1 MNKPFFSASTYT
13 ALFSLL
19 GVVYIIGLF
28 VPLMNNDSGHHAMI
42 ALHMHQT
49 GDYAS
54 LIDREEAY
62 LDKPHLLFWL
72 AAFSFKIFGINAF
85 AYKFPSFLFTLLGTY
100 STYRLGHSL
109 YNKET
114 GKLAA
119 LIVASA
125 FAYIL
130 ANNDVRMDAILAAS
144 IVFATW
150 QLVEFIQHKRMIN
163 VAGAALGLALGFAT
177 KGHIAVFSAAVAA
190 FFYIVYRKEWKIFL
204 NPKWIL
210 LVVLFG
216 LFISPVVYSYYLQ
229 FNLHPET
236 TVRGKNNVDGVSFIL
251 WGQSIERFSGEMGK
265 EGKND
270 YLFFIHSFLWAFAP
284 WSILAFISYFNR
296 IKTFFQ
302 RKEEWLTTGLFTV
315 MLVVISFSQF
325 KLPHYLNIVFPTA
338 AVMTSAYFLNR
349 GRAKTLYTIQLF
361 VSILI
366 LIAAIVL
373 NTWVFPVDSAWVIIG
388 AIAFLL
394 PIVFAVLSKQ
404 FSLLQK
410 AVLIPVLT
418 TVLVFFLLNTN
429 FYPKLLTYQ
438 GGNEMARQY
447 ADKVDVNNVYYWDFT
462 DEYAWY
468 FHTNTLPKRFDSSV
482 LSSNKKIW
490 MLADSSMIK
499 DIKAAGYVVGQQYAV
514 PDYRITRL
522 KMNFINPATRNS
534 ATSQLVL
541 SEVFRNED

>member
-1 MNKPFFSASTYT
+1 
-13 ALFSLL
+13 
-19 GVVYIIGLF
+19 
-28 VPLMNNDSGHHAMI
+28 MNNDSGHHAMI
-42 ALHMHQT
+42 ALHMHLT

-54 LIDREEAY
+54 LIDRQEAY

-72 AAFSFKIFGINAF
+72 AAFSFKIFGVNGF
-85 AYKFPSFLFTLLGTY
+85 AYKLPSFLFTILGSY
-100 STYRLGHSL
+100 STYRLVQTL

-144 IVFATW
+144 IIFATW
-150 QLVEFIQHKRMIN
+150 QLVEFIHHKRLIN
-163 VAGAALGLALGFAT
+163 IAGAALGLALGFAT
-177 KGHIAVFSAAVAA
+177 KGHIAVFSAAVSA
-190 FFYIVYRKEWKIFL
+190 FFYILYRREWKIFL
-204 NPKWIL
+204 NPKWIILVL
-210 LVVLFG
+210 LFA

-236 TVRGKNNVDGVSFIL
+236 TVRGKNNIDGVSFIL

-284 WSILAFISYFNR
+284 WSMLTFIAYFNR
-296 IKTFFQ
+296 LKTIFQ
-302 RKEEWLTTGLFTV
+302 RREEWATTGLFTV

-338 AVMTSAYFLNR
+338 AVMASVYLINK
-349 GRAKTLYTIQLF
+349 GQSKTLYTLQLV
-361 VSILI
+361 VSLLI
-366 LIAAIVL
+366 LVAGLVL
-373 NTWVFPVDSAWVIIG
+373 NTWIFPVNSAWVIIG

-394 PIVFAVLSKQ
+394 PVVFAFLSKQ

-410 AVLIPVLT
+410 AVLIPVLST
-418 TVLVFFLLNTN
+418 AFVFFLLNTN

-438 GGNEMARQY
+438 GGNEMARLY
-447 ADKVDVNNVYYWDFT
+447 ANKVDVHNVYYWDFT
-462 DEYAWY
+462 DEYSWY
-468 FHTNTLPKRFDSSV
+468 FHTNTLTKRFDSSV
-482 LSSNKKIW
+482 LSNKEKIW
-490 MLADSSMIK
+490 MLADSSMVK
-499 DIKAAGYVVGQQYAV
+499 DIRAGGYVIGQQYAV
-514 PDYRITRL
+514 QDYRITRL
-522 KMNFINPATRNS
+522 KMKFINPATRDS

-541 SEVFRNED
+541 SEVYKKDE